1 MASQM
6 DEMDRDAGTRPVRA
20 PRTTVVRGQTHSAF
34 VPWHL
39 GIFCF
44 QIGLRNPFQNSRDLV
59 AKATG
64 LDALS
69 SSMSRAAA
77 SPTRRPGM

>member
-20 PRTTVVRGQTHSAF
+20 QRTTVVRGQTPCAF
-34 VPWHL
+34 VPLPWHR
-39 GIFCF
+39 
-44 QIGLRNPFQNSRDLV
+44 QILFKIWFKKIVNP
-59 AKATG
+59 
-64 LDALS
+64 
-69 SSMSRAAA
+69 MSRAAA